1 MLRVQCILKG
11 WSLKNSLS
19 LVHTQP
25 TTRSTRLQG
34 EGVYSL
40 PITCGHSRPH
50 SKPKFT
56 AVKTGGPTWSQYA
69 DSWHLPSLRV
79 STCSQ
84 GPNLEPLSWQHKPHE
99 LQCRGHGDNPPAA
112 QRRRD
117 LKIFDGFQQ
126 TMKLLA
132 GREAFL
138 YGWLNSYFSSDW
150 DLPKLWCTN
159 ESSNAK
165 FFLLTEQR
173 SHNPNPGCWSPA
185 TLFVGAVG
193 SCLFPFSSHTLHL
206 KSHDSQPLG

>member
-19 LVHTQP
+19 LVHTQL

-34 EGVYSL
+34 EGVYSF

-79 STCSQ
+79 SSCSQ

-117 LKIFDGFQQ
+117 LKIFDVFNRPWNCWQEERHFYMADWTVILAQ
-126 TMKLLA
+126 TGTSPNCDVPTRAAMPS
-132 GREAFL
+132 F
-138 YGWLNSYFSSDW
+138 
-150 DLPKLWCTN
+150 
-159 ESSNAK
+159 
-165 FFLLTEQR
+165 FFLLSNE
-173 SHNPNPGCWSPA
+173 A
-185 TLFVGAVG
+185 TIQTQVVEVLPLF
-193 SCLFPFSSHTLHL
+193 LLEL
-206 KSHDSQPLG
+206 